1 VTVVLAFVAIAGAIL
16 TAFVLAPHGWP
27 VAFVAAPFGGSLA
40 AAVVAVLMHFR
51 RRKIPVTGI
60 TIGLCLLTLT
70 ACGTREPFYTGF
82 EQRMPC
88 YWGKG
93 C

>member
-1 VTVVLAFVAIAGAIL
+1 VTVVLASVAIAGALL

-40 AAVVAVLMHFR
+40 TAFVAVLMYFR
-51 RRKIPVTGI
+51 RRKIPITGI
-60 TIGLCLLTLT
+60 TIGLCLLALT
-70 ACGTREPFYTGF
+70 ACGTREPSFTGS
-82 EQRMPC
+82 EQRVPC